1 MICKK
6 CGAENNEGLKFCK
19 QCGNP
24 LNEGNAEK
32 TVIPKNNKNGWYKTK
47 RNKIIAGICAGLA
60 EKFNINPWIL
70 RIILIVTNFFVI
82 GWFLDIAYVIMIFT
96 LKYDDEL

>member
-24 LNEGNAEK
+24 LSEGNAEK

>member
-24 LNEGNAEK
+24 LSEGNTEK
-32 TVIPKNNKNGWYKTK
+32 TVISKNNKNGWYKTK